1 MANFLIRLKAK
12 ELSVP
17 LWQLADQLHI
27 SEPTLYRKLRRELPY
42 DKQKEMLD
50 ILMDLAQKK
59 SMTYKKKG

>member
-27 SEPTLYRKLRRELPY
+27 SEASLYRKLRRELPY